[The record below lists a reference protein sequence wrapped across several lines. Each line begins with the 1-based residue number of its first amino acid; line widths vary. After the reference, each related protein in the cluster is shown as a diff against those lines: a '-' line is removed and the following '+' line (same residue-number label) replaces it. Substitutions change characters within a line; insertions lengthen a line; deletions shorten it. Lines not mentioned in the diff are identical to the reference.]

1 MDTHNNSDN
10 TKKKILEMSDIEVC
24 LNLQGTQ
31 QPNTTADVYLPLKSG
46 GPVQNFSTHLK
57 RVADLGDRV
66 LHALQG

>member
-1 MDTHNNSDN
+1 
-10 TKKKILEMSDIEVC
+10 MSDIEVC

-46 GPVQNFSTHLK
+46 GQVQNFSTHLK